1 MFLMQ
6 NDEDTAIS
14 LFTVAL
20 EGFTHMD
27 VHRSRAECM
36 LIFGDISNSHGDQL
50 KAVELWSTA
59 RPLFERSSQVKEV
72 QHIDERL
79 SCIGNDVLEQHREN
93 IACLVELNV
102 PSGNPYSIKDEQQV
116 KLVEEP
122 PHIVV

>member
-1 MFLMQ
+1 
-6 NDEDTAIS
+6 
-14 LFTVAL
+14 
-20 EGFTHMD
+20 
-27 VHRSRAECM
+27 
-36 LIFGDISNSHGDQL
+36 L